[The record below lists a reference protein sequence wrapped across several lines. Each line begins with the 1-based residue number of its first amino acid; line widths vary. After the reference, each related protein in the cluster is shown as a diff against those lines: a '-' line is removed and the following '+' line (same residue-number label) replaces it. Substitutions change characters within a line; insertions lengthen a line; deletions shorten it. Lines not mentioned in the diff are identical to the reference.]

1 VPSGK
6 PEGATE
12 GVRVEAGFVGVS
24 ESVIEL
30 ACVLVGWESPF
41 VAEAELLFNMSA
53 VESPRKQIRWI

>member
-12 GVRVEAGFVGVS
+12 GVRVETGFVGVS

-30 ACVLVGWESPF
+30 ACVPVGWESPF
-41 VAEAELLFNMSA
+41 VAEGELLFNMS
-53 VESPRKQIRWI
+53 VVGFP